1 MLTIGLVLGGEFSR
15 YCALDAD
22 GKPVEEGT
30 APSTEAGFGQRF
42 ASIPPSVF
50 AVEYRPAARDLYRAL
65 AGLGHTLFF
74 SGPLGEGVKAAAAPK
89 AVEISRGAPALV
101 ISRHTM
107 HEDDAAALRL
117 AFSIRAGGEIADA
130 RYFVG
135 PLCAGADFDALP
147 EPLADARGS
156 VGVRN
161 RDREGAEYELAERL
175 SQLVRSDASCLA
187 TVPVLAAA

>member
-30 APSTEAGFGQRF
+30 AQSTEAGFRQRF

-50 AVEYRPAARDLYRAL
+50 AVEYRPAAYGLYRAL

-74 SGPLGEGVKAAAAPK
+74 SGPLGDAVKKAVAPK

-107 HEDDAAALRL
+107 REGDATALRL
-117 AFSIRAGGEIADA
+117 ALSIGAGGEIVDSAYFIGPVCDA
-130 RYFVG
+130 T
-135 PLCAGADFDALP
+135 DFDALP
-147 EPLADARGS
+147 AIPSADAAGFIAARS
-156 VGVRN
+156 
-161 RDREGAEYELAERL
+161 LAERL